1 MEASRGFKGEER
13 HILAFISS
21 CAVVW
26 RTDRGDKVGSSET
39 SWEALEM
46 TQVIT
51 VFVHSLNSCLLCIY
65 CVPGTITGR
74 LRGHCSCRPSGPFP
88 QAVQETQESV
98 RRLLLCGLP
107 HAQGQSGQELPF
119 KALAGCQAWGGVRLQ
134 CSQAWHDV
142 AVTGI
147 LAPRFPPSTMSPML
161 QPPQVTPGSSK
172 SGST

>member
-65 CVPGTITGR
+65 CVPGAITGS
-74 LRGHCSCRPSGPFP
+74 LRGHCSWRPSGPFP
-88 QAVQETQESV
+88 QAVQETQETV

-107 HAQGQSGQELPF
+107 PRSGSEWAGTSFQGIGRLPG
-119 KALAGCQAWGGVRLQ
+119 LGRGCSAARRGMTWL
-134 CSQAWHDV
+134 SQGSW
-142 AVTGI
+142 
-147 LAPRFPPSTMSPML
+147 P
-161 QPPQVTPGSSK
+161 PGSHPPPCPPCCSHPR
-172 SGST
+172 